1 MSTHTPI
8 ATQTLASAAS
18 SVTFSSIPQGYT
30 DLVLIANR
38 LSSSLDNLSMQFNGD
53 TGSNYSF
60 TVLYGTG
67 STAGS
72 ARSSNTNNPYLD
84 YYAAS
89 ESTFAA
95 PVILNIQNYAN
106 STTYK
111 TTLAR
116 GSNASRGVDATVML
130 WRSTSAIT
138 SILLKCHDGSNFTSG
153 STFSLYGIAVGNSSA
168 KADGGSSVVTDG
180 TYWYH
185 TFKSSGVFV
194 PKQSLTADIL
204 VVAGGGGAGG
214 TYGNGGGGAGGL
226 VYTASQSLSTASYAV
241 LVGAGGVGNLGLNG
255 ATAAVKGSNSNMV
268 GGSLSLT
275 AAVGGG
281 GSAGGTSITNGGS
294 GAGGTYSEGTNS
306 WYTGSGTSGQGNNG
320 GQGTTVGGD
329 KSLGGGGG
337 GASAAGSAASN
348 PNAGAGGAG
357 SSTYSSWGSATKTGQ
372 LSSGTYYYAG
382 GGGGGTDSRISSN
395 APGAG
400 GLGGGGAGGTSGG
413 AGTAGLTST
422 GGGGGGG
429 GYNSGGPGT
438 AGGNGGSGVVI
449 IRYAV

>member
-168 KADGGSSVVTDG
+168 KADGGSSVTTDG
-180 TYWYH
+180 TYYYH
-185 TFKSSGVFV
+185 TFKSSGLFI
-194 PKQSLTADIL
+194 PRQALTNVDYL
-204 VVAGGGGAGG
+204 VVAGGGGGG
-214 TYGNGGGGAGGL
+214 SMGGGGAGGL
-226 VYTASQSLSTASYAV
+226 RSTVTATGGGGSLESKLSLSKDVAYPV
-241 LVGAGGVGNLGLNG
+241 IVGAGGSGVSASPIVG
-255 ATAAVKGSNSNMV
+255 
-268 GGSLSLT
+268 
-275 AAVGGG
+275 
-281 GSAGGTSITNGGS
+281 I
-294 GAGGTYSEGTNS
+294 
-306 WYTGSGTSGQGNNG
+306 
-320 GQGTTVGGD
+320 
-329 KSLGGGGG
+329 
-337 GASAAGSAASN
+337 
-348 PNAGAGGAG
+348 
-357 SSTYSSWGSATKTGQ
+357 
-372 LSSGTYYYAG
+372 
-382 GGGGGTDSRISSN
+382 
-395 APGAG
+395 
-400 GLGGGGAGGTSGG
+400 SGG
-413 AGTAGLTST
+413 NSVFGSITST

-429 GYNSGGPGT
+429 YSNTPSLGSG
-438 AGGNGGSGVVI
+438 ANGGSGGGSSYTQSVTPRGLGTVNQGYDGGISNQSTKGSGGGGGGAGAVGGDGTATTGVGGVGGAGVAVAISGSSVTYAGGGGGSGEVTAGAGGAGGGGAGRNFGSSTGPVSGTTSTGGGGGGSYHTNGLPSANGGSGIVI